1 MNLNQVTVATTDVA
15 RSIAFYLQLGLKL
28 IVRNL
33 PSYARFECPQGQSTF
48 SVELVE
54 QVSPSQTVVYFEC
67 AELDDTV
74 RRLQQLGVGF
84 TSLPSDQPYLWREA
98 HLQDP
103 DGNKLCLFF
112 AGSNRLNPPWPV
124 A

>member
-15 RSIAFYLQLGLKL
+15 RAIEFYSKLGLKL

-33 PSYARFECPQGQSTF
+33 PSYARFECPEGNSTF
-48 SVELVE
+48 SVHLAE
-54 QVSPSQTVVYFEC
+54 QVRPSQTTVYFEC
-67 AELDDTV
+67 TNLDDTIK
-74 RRLQQLGVGF
+74 RLQQLGVCF
-84 TSLPSDQPYLWREA
+84 TSLPSEQPHLWRESY
-98 HLQDP
+98 LQDP

-112 AGSNRLNPPWPV
+112 AGSNRLHPPWRV